1 MFILAGTCVFLAI
14 VLGIMG
20 LMAWGA
26 MTTEPPTDNEAEH
39 MDEKLNPKQDGD
51 DEVFLRSK
59 RNH

>member
-26 MTTEPPTDNEAEH
+26 MTTEPPTD
-39 MDEKLNPKQDGD
+39 DEPVTEETN
-51 DEVFLRSK
+51 DEPRQ
-59 RNH
+59 